1 MIVLFM
7 GGNRNGNVS
16 PRSVWGPP
24 GFQRLNVSVQT
35 ESLVLV
41 ARAGRFIPNG
51 NDDPSHRGAT
61 LLALLIAGAGAV
73 DVMLEGR
80 GHQ

>member
-16 PRSVWGPP
+16 SAGLGTAGLFRG
-24 GFQRLNVSVQT
+24 LNVSART

-41 ARAGRFIPNG
+41 ARAGFFIPNG
-51 NDDPSHRGAT
+51 NNNRSRHHDA
-61 LLALLIAGAGAV
+61 ALQALRKAGAGAAV
-73 DVMLEGR
+73 MMLER
-80 GHQ
+80 CGH